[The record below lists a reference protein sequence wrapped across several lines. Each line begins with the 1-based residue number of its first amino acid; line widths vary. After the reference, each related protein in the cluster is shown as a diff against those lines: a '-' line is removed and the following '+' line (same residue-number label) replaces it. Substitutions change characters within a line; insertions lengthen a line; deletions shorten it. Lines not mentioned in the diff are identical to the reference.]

1 MVMISNGILNM
12 LIKERT
18 IPTEN
23 AGTTIINNAFKNDLN
38 KTNSIK
44 KIAAK
49 TKDIVFIC
57 ELNRLCNKLLYKTPK
72 PLTA

>member
-1 MVMISNGILNM
+1 M

-18 IPTEN
+18 RPTEN
-23 AGTTIINNAFKNDLN
+23 AGTAIIDNAFKNDLN
-38 KTNSIK
+38 KINSIK

-57 ELNRLCNKLLYKTPK
+57 ELNKLCNKLLYKTPK
-72 PLTA
+72 PLTV